1 MSKIVA
7 FIYLLLSSFIVT
19 NNTNEIF
26 DKAFEE
32 IDIPNVVIEDIILPE
47 YTIIDGELVYFSYGS
62 TNQDVISNDGIVK
75 PRNNDTIVTIYCKA
89 EYNGKSKIKP
99 YYARVSG
106 RNYISIYTDFDDYY
120 LGNLIEFT
128 LPEGYNREDFEWR
141 VSDDSKLELDEDYL
155 GYLCGL
161 GNVTV
166 SIYKDNK
173 CFGEFTFEIVN
184 QVPSLNVNK
193 DFVLIGEEF
202 SVELSN
208 YDDINLFNI
217 ESSDESIVKYENGKF
232 IAINEGES
240 IITYRLKDDSRIF
253 SSVEIIVYDNT
264 PIIKVYDTELV
275 IGKSMRI
282 YVENYENESDY
293 KIEVSNAELADLD
306 GMKLIAKKSGI
317 VTIKVSLTSDPNIY
331 TTFDIKIA
339 NVLPE
344 VYALAP
350 NIVVGGK
357 TYLSIKNLDLLITN
371 DFEFINKTPDIAS
384 LEGNVITG
392 LKEGVA
398 EFEVRSKSVE
408 ELKGS
413 TSLVVST
420 LTSSKLPDGEVGA
433 GPLLLTLEGNKET
446 YMAGEKIRVD
456 ILGALDLEKYKLV
469 ASDSS
474 LINTLEDGHIITK
487 AEGRATVTAINK
499 ENNEIKGQVNIIIE
513 GKADVDYIE
522 RLIATA
528 ESQLGYKETADGLTK
543 YGIWYG
549 IPDGAWCA
557 MFVTWCAHNSGIS
570 TDIIPF
576 YCGCTAGMKWFV
588 DRNQFGYKETYIPKR
603 GDIIFFLSDGAGH
616 TGIVTGC
623 SGNTVYTIEGNTS
636 NMCARRS
643 YNLNHSTITGYGIP
657 EYE

>member
-19 NNTNEIF
+19 NNTNEVF

-32 IDIPNVVIEDIILPE
+32 IDIPNIVSEDIILPE
-47 YTIIDGELVYFSYGS
+47 YTIIDGELIYFSYRS
-62 TNQDVISNDGIVK
+62 TNQEVISNDGIVK
-75 PRNNDTIVTIYCKA
+75 PRNNDTIVTIYCMA
-89 EYNGKSKIKP
+89 EYNGKSKTKP
-99 YYARVSG
+99 YYTRVSG
-106 RNYISIYTDFDDYY
+106 RNYIPIDTDFDDYY
-120 LGNLIEFT
+120 LGNLIEFI
-128 LPEGYNREDFEWR
+128 LPEGYNRKDFEWR

-184 QVPSLNVNK
+184 QVPSLDVDK
-193 DFVLIGEEF
+193 DFVLINEEF
-202 SVELSN
+202 NIKMSN
-208 YDDINLFNI
+208 YNDINLFNI
-217 ESSDESIVKYENGKF
+217 EISDKSIVKYENGKF
-232 IAINEGES
+232 IAVNEGEC

-253 SSVEIIVYDNT
+253 SSIEMKVYDNT
-264 PIIKVYDTELV
+264 PVIKVYDTELV

-282 YVENYENESDY
+282 YVENYDNESDY
-293 KIEVSNAELADLD
+293 KVEVLNHELADLD
-306 GMKLIAKKSGI
+306 GMKLIGKKAGI

-344 VYALAP
+344 VYALSP

-357 TYLSIKNLDLLITN
+357 TYLSIKNIDLLIAN

-384 LEGNVITG
+384 IEGNVITG

-433 GPLLLTLEGNKET
+433 GPLLLTLEGNRET

>member
-7 FIYLLLSSFIVT
+7 FIYLLLSSFIVM
-19 NNTNEIF
+19 NNTNEVF

-32 IDIPNVVIEDIILPE
+32 IDIPNIVSEDIILPE
-47 YTIIDGELVYFSYGS
+47 YTIVDGELVYFSYGS
-62 TNQDVISNDGIVK
+62 TNQEVISNDGIVK

-89 EYNGKSKIKP
+89 EYNGKSKTKP
-99 YYARVSG
+99 YYTRVSG
-106 RNYISIYTDFDDYY
+106 RNYIPIDTDFDDYY
-120 LGNLIEFT
+120 LGNLIEFI

-166 SIYKDNK
+166 SIYKENK
-173 CFGEFTFEIVN
+173 CFGEFTFEIIN
-184 QVPSLNVNK
+184 QVPSLKVNK

-208 YDDINLFNI
+208 YDDINLFDI

-232 IAINEGES
+232 IAKNEGEC

-253 SSVEIIVYDNT
+253 SSVEMIVYDNT

-293 KIEVSNAELADLD
+293 KIEVSNTELADLD

-344 VYALAP
+344 VYVLAP

-384 LEGNVITG
+384 IEGNVITG